1 MLKSGFIRTFF
12 KFMSLFNT
20 ITEME
25 QIMLRIYNQFY
36 KLAFKSLTNEI

>member
-1 MLKSGFIRTFF
+1 
-12 KFMSLFNT
+12 
-20 ITEME
+20 ME